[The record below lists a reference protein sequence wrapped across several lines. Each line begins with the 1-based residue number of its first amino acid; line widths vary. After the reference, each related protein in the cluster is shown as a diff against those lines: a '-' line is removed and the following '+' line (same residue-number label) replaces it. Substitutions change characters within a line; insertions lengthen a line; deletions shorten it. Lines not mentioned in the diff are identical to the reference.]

1 MPDRHESGLH
11 DLLKRDRDN
20 LIALWGKK
28 IKGLADAASLAHGEL
43 LDHMPAFV
51 DEVIRALYPGAV
63 PLPPSSASAEEHGG
77 QRLRLG
83 FDAAEVVREY
93 GALHEAILEIADRGH
108 VTVTLKEEG
117 LVARWI
123 NVGIADAV
131 AQYVQ
136 ERDVELQRRSAEHIG
151 FIAHELRNP
160 LGSALLAFQRLRR
173 TELAEGRT
181 ASMVERNLRR
191 TADLIDSVL
200 SHAWLK
206 LGVQPKLAPIVVKD
220 LLREIDADSAIQGQ
234 TKSITTEVA
243 APDDLTIE
251 ADPRLLRSAVSNL
264 VYNALK
270 FSRENS
276 TVKITATAAEGRV
289 AIEVADA
296 CGGLPPGKAE
306 ELFNPLVQR
315 AENRSGFG
323 LGLAIA
329 LQAAEAHNGTIRVRD
344 MPGVGCAFTID
355 LPMLAPPTPPT

>member
-1 MPDRHESGLH
+1 MPQRPASGLH
-11 DLLKRDRDN
+11 DLLKRHRED
-20 LIALWGKK
+20 LIALWGKR
-28 IKGLADAASLAHGEL
+28 IQGVADTASLARGEL
-43 LDHMPAFV
+43 LDHIPAFV
-51 DEVIRALYPGAV
+51 DEIIRALYPDAM
-63 PLPPSSASAEEHGG
+63 PLPPTSASAEEHGE

-93 GALHEAILEIADRGH
+93 GALHEAILEIADRAK
-108 VTVTLKEEG
+108 VAITLKEEG
-117 LVARWI
+117 IVARWI
-123 NVGIADAV
+123 NIGIADAV
-131 AQYVQ
+131 SQYVQ

-160 LGSALLAFQRLRR
+160 LGSALLVFQRLRR
-173 TELAEGRT
+173 AELAEGRT

-191 TADLIDSVL
+191 TAELIDSVL
-200 SHAWLK
+200 GHAWLK
-206 LGVQPKLAPIVVKD
+206 MGVQPKLTPIVVHQ
-220 LLREIDADSAIQGQ
+220 LLVEIDAETAIQAQ
-234 TKSITTEVA
+234 AKSISTEIAV
-243 APDDLTIE
+243 PDDLTIE
-251 ADPRLLRSAVSNL
+251 ADVRLLRSAVSNL

-276 TVKITATAAEGRV
+276 TVKISATAADGRV

-344 MPGVGCAFTID
+344 IPGVGCAFTID
-355 LPMLAPPTPPT
+355 LPMLAPTPAV

>member
-1 MPDRHESGLH
+1 MPDRQSGLH
-11 DLLKRDRDN
+11 DLLKRDREQ

-28 IKGLADAASLAHGEL
+28 VKGIADAASLARSEL
-43 LDHMPAFV
+43 LDHIPIFV
-51 DEVIRALYPGAV
+51 DEIIRALYPGAV
-63 PLPPSSASAEEHGG
+63 PLPPTSASAEEHGE

-83 FDAAEVVREY
+83 FNAAEVVREY
-93 GALHEAILEIADRGH
+93 GALHESILEMAAASN
-108 VTVTLKEEG
+108 VTITLKEEG
-117 LVARWI
+117 IVARWI

-131 AQYVQ
+131 AQYIQ

-160 LGSALLAFQRLRR
+160 LGSALLAFQRLRQ
-173 TELAEGRT
+173 TEIPEGRT
-181 ASMVERNLRR
+181 AAMVERNLRR

-206 LGVQPKLAPIVVKD
+206 LGVQPKLAPIVIKD
-220 LLREIDADSAIQGQ
+220 LLHEIVAESAIQAQ
-234 TKSITTEVA
+234 MKSISTEIV

-264 VYNALK
+264 VYNAVK
-270 FSRENS
+270 FSREGGS
-276 TVKITATAAEGRV
+276 VKVTATAADGRL
-289 AIEVADA
+289 AIQVLDA

-329 LQAAEAHNGTIRVRD
+329 MQAAEAHNGTIRVRD
-344 MPGVGCAFTID
+344 LPGTGCTFTVDI
-355 LPMLAPPTPPT
+355 PMLVASPAAI